1 MTTEP
6 PGSADLNGAFAYTWD
21 LVGDPAAAERI
32 AALGVGAVVL
42 QAAYHSVRAMTP
54 YHPVHRTVHATH
66 AAAYF
71 PLDPRQ
77 WDGMRLTPALPGWA
91 VDTPDR
97 FGTAAAALR
106 GQGLRVEAWLVLT
119 HSSAAGERA
128 PELTVCNAFDE
139 RYGYALCPAQPE
151 VRAYATQLVRAFS
164 ERYDAAEVPA
174 LMLEACGW
182 LGFEHGS
189 HHEKT
194 AGADLSSGCRDLL
207 SVCLC
212 PACRKGIEAAGADPA
227 AVAQAVRR
235 TVDAEM
241 RDEVRA
247 PNLLAESLGE
257 QAATALLRHRRS
269 VIEELTRQIAAE
281 APGREILL
289 MADGDPQATGP
300 DSGLDLGRFDGR
312 ATAVVLKCW
321 DDEDRAVAR
330 VEEAVRTT
338 ARPVIA
344 NVSVLEEHP
353 AHLARKVARLRAA
366 GARAIR
372 YYHAGLASPARLRS
386 LRTANAQ
393 QAVTAITAA
402 TGPTGPGA
410 STVSTVSTAS
420 TKEGAA

>member
-54 YHPVHRTVHATH
+54 FHPVHRTVHATH

-71 PLDPRQ
+71 ALDERR
-77 WDGMRLTPALPGWA
+77 WSGSRLRPVAPGWA

-106 GQGLRVEAWLVLT
+106 AQGLRVEAWLVLT
-119 HSSAAGERA
+119 HSSAAGSRA
-128 PELTVCNAFDE
+128 PELTVRNAYDE

-151 VRAYATQLVRAFS
+151 VAKYAVELVSAFA
-164 ERYDAAEVPA
+164 ERHDVTTAPA

-194 AGADLSSGCRDLL
+194 AGADLGRGCRDLL

-212 PACRKGIEAAGADPA
+212 PACRKGVEAAGADPGA
-227 AVAQAVRR
+227 LAHAVRR
-235 TVDAEM
+235 AVDAEM
-241 RDEVRA
+241 RDGVPA
-247 PNLLAESLGE
+247 PGTLAEALGDG
-257 QAATALLRHRRS
+257 AAKALLRHRQS
-269 VIEELTRQIAAE
+269 VIEELTHRIAAV
-281 APGREILL
+281 APGRELLL

-312 ATAVVLKCW
+312 ATAVVVKCW
-321 DDEDRAVAR
+321 DDEDRSVAR
-330 VEEAVRTT
+330 VKEAVRDSQ
-338 ARPVIA
+338 RPVIA
-344 NVSVLEEHP
+344 NVSVVDEHP
-353 AHLARKVARLRAA
+353 ARLAARVARLRDA
-366 GARAIR
+366 GARAVR
-372 YYHAGLASPARLRS
+372 YYHAGLASPARLRA
-386 LRTANAQ
+386 LRTAE
-393 QAVTAITAA
+393 TT
-402 TGPTGPGA
+402 PT
-410 STVSTVSTAS
+410 T
-420 TKEGAA
+420 EGAA

>member
-6 PGSADLNGAFAYTWD
+6 LGSADPDGVFAYTWD

-54 YHPVHRTVHATH
+54 YHPVHRIVHATH

-71 PLDPRQ
+71 PLVPDR
-77 WDGMRLTPALPGWA
+77 WRHRRLVPAAPAWA

-97 FGTAAAALR
+97 FGTAASALR
-106 GQGLRVEAWLVLT
+106 SQGLRVEAWLVLT
-119 HSSAAGERA
+119 HSTAMGERA
-128 PELTVCNAFDE
+128 PDLTVRNAFGE

-151 VRAYATQLVRAFS
+151 VALYAVRLIRAFC

-182 LGFEHGS
+182 LGFDHGS

-194 AGADLSSGCRDLL
+194 AGADLSRGCRTLL

-212 PACRKGIEAAGADPA
+212 PACRKGIESAGADPV
-227 AVAQAVRR
+227 AVAHATRR

-241 RDEVRA
+241 RAGVRA
-247 PNLLAESLGE
+247 PRLLTESLGE
-257 QAATALLRHRRS
+257 QAAGALLRHRQS
-269 VIEELTRQIAAE
+269 VIEELTRQIAAV
-281 APGREILL
+281 ASGREILL
-289 MADGDPQATGP
+289 MADGDPQAIGP
-300 DSGLDLGRFDGR
+300 DSGLALDRFAGR
-312 ATAVVLKCW
+312 ATGFVVKCW

-330 VEEAVRTT
+330 VKDAVRDST
-338 ARPVIA
+338 RPVIA

-353 AHLARKVARLRAA
+353 AHLARRVARLRAA

-372 YYHAGLASPARLRS
+372 YYHAGLASPARLRA
-386 LRTANAQ
+386 LRTAEAQ
-393 QAVTAITAA
+393 AAVTPIDTITTA
-402 TGPTGPGA
+402 TA
-410 STVSTVSTAS
+410 
-420 TKEGAA
+420 EGAA